1 MASRRRTFKRLSS
14 SQVFILALLV
24 IILVLIHLRGSA
36 APVSSDAEKEK
47 DRVKVQSR
55 ADSRIITAE
64 PGDDV
69 TLRCQDPNINE
80 DSASEWTRSDLKE
93 GEYVFVYRSGDVN
106 LDEQHESFK
115 NRVFLLDP
123 QMKDGDLSVVLKNVM
138 IEDSGTYKC
147 SVLQQSGSH
156 REMKPISTINLQV
169 SPGDEGVLEE
179 VVGGVSRGL
188 IVLIVLIVLAVLLSV
203 LVLVFVVLYKKGKR
217 FKASR
222 ASINQF

>member
-1 MASRRRTFKRLSS
+1 MKLVPRLLHLLGT
-14 SQVFILALLV
+14 SQWWSAGCLALFL
-24 IILVLIHLRGSA
+24 
-36 APVSSDAEKEK
+36 PVALN
-47 DRVKVQSR
+47 
-55 ADSRIITAE
+55 SRIITAE

-169 SPGDEGVLEE
+169 SPGEH
-179 VVGGVSRGL
+179 
-188 IVLIVLIVLAVLLSV
+188 
-203 LVLVFVVLYKKGKR
+203 
-217 FKASR
+217 
-222 ASINQF
+222 